1 MQKTLTV
8 LLVEDDETTVAAI
21 RDACADRT
29 DMRLVGTTN
38 DSAHAVTLIHELLP
52 DALILDLEL
61 HEGAGNGLFVLQSLR
76 NHPPRRQP
84 YVLVTT
90 NNTSRLTYESARQ
103 LGADFILSKHQQ
115 DYRDTQAVEFLAMMR
130 EIILKETKDNAP
142 GLPPA
147 ESPDSRR
154 RRLVQRIHR
163 ELDLVGISPKAVG
176 YEYITEGILLLV
188 DTPSPNVPAVLA
200 SRHQK
205 AAPAVERAMQNAIAS
220 AWRRTPIEDLYEH
233 YTARVSSAKGVPTL
247 SEFLYH
253 YAGRLRDEEA

>member
-1 MQKTLTV
+1 MQKILTV
-8 LLVEDDETTVAAI
+8 LLVEDDETAVAAI
-21 RDACADRT
+21 TAAFDGRT
-29 DMRLVGTTN
+29 DMSLVGATN
-38 DSAHAVTLIHELLP
+38 NSSRAVSLIHEHLP

-61 HEGAGNGLFVLQSLR
+61 HEGGGNGLFVLQSLR
-76 NHPPRRQP
+76 SRPPRHLP
-84 YVLVTT
+84 YILVTT
-90 NNTSRLTYESARQ
+90 NNTSRMTYESARQ

-115 DYRDTQAVEFLAMMR
+115 DYRDAQAVEFLAMMR
-130 EIILKETKDNAP
+130 DIILQEAKENTAD
-142 GLPPA
+142 LPPA

-176 YEYITEGILLLV
+176 YEYITEGILMLL
-188 DTPSPNVPAVLA
+188 DTPTPNVPAVIA

-247 SEFLYH
+247 TEFLYH

>member
-1 MQKTLTV
+1 MQKILTV
-8 LLVEDDETTVAAI
+8 LLVEDDEAVVTAI
-21 RDACADRT
+21 SDAFADRT

-38 DSAHAVTLIHELLP
+38 DSSRAVALIHDLLP

-76 NHPPRRQP
+76 NRPPRRLP

-90 NNTSRLTYESARQ
+90 NNTSRLTYETARQ

-115 DYRDTQAVEFLAMMR
+115 DYRDAQAVEFLAMMR
-130 EIILKETKDNAP
+130 EIILREPKESTSE
-142 GLPPA
+142 LPRA

-176 YEYITEGILLLV
+176 YEYITEGILLLM
-188 DTPSPNVPAVLA
+188 DAPSPNVPAILA

-220 AWRRTPIEDLYEH
+220 AWRRTPIEDLYAH

-253 YAGRLRDEEA
+253 YAGRLRDEEG

>member
-1 MQKTLTV
+1 MQKVLTV
-8 LLVEDDETTVAAI
+8 LLVEDDEAAI
-21 RDACADRT
+21 AAITDAFADRT
-29 DMRLVGTTN
+29 DMRLVGATN
-38 DSAHAVTLIHELLP
+38 DSSRAVALIHEHLP
-52 DALILDLEL
+52 NALILDLEL
-61 HEGAGNGLFVLQSLR
+61 HEGSGNGLLVLQNLR
-76 NHPPRRQP
+76 LRPPKRLP

-115 DYRDTQAVEFLAMMR
+115 DYRDAQAVEFLAMMR
-130 EIILKETKDNAP
+130 DIILQETKENAP
-142 GLPPA
+142 NLPPA

-176 YEYITEGILLLV
+176 YEYITEGILMLL
-188 DTPSPNVPAVLA
+188 DAPSPNVPAVIA
-200 SRHQK
+200 SRHRK

-247 SEFLYH
+247 TEFLYH
-253 YAGRLRDEEA
+253 YAGRLRDEEG